1 MLRPDERTDVGRRI
15 ASGPEAELFCFFHA
29 EGHKSFRDGLLDEEP
44 LDREA
49 NLAAIRVATPDGRT
63 GGHLQVRIRE
73 NDHGVFSAKFEHG
86 RNQFLCASL
95 GNPAAGGY
103 ASCEYHFVS

>member
-1 MLRPDERTDVGRRI
+1 MLRPDERADVGRRI
-15 ASGPEAELFCFFHA
+15 AARTDAQFLRFLHA
-29 EGHKSFRDGLLDEEP
+29 EGHKSYRDGLLDEEP

-49 NLAAIRVATPDGRT
+49 NLAAIRVAAPDGRA

-73 NDHGVFSAKFEHG
+73 NDHGIFTAKFEHG

-95 GNPAAGGY
+95 GNPAAAGY
-103 ASCEYHFVS
+103 ASCE

>member
-15 ASGPEAELFCFFHA
+15 TPRTEAELFRFFHP
-29 EGHKSFRDGLLDEEP
+29 EGHKSVRDGLLDEEP

-49 NLAAIRVATPDGRT
+49 NLAAIRVTTPDGRT
-63 GGHLQVRIRE
+63 GGNVESRIRK

-86 RNQFLCASL
+86 RNQFLSASL

-103 ASCEYHFVS
+103 ASCE